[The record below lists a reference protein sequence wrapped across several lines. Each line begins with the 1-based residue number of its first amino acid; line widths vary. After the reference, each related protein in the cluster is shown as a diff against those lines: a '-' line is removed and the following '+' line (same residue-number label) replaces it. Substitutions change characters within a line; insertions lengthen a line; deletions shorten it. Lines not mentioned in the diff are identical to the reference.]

1 MALNLEY
8 LRLFHAVARHK
19 SISRAAEELHL
30 SQPTVTKE
38 LKKLEEQAGFPL
50 FLRHSRGVSLTQ
62 EGEYL
67 LRRLDGVMQEL
78 LKTEAET
85 ENLRGLRSG
94 IVRVS
99 YSSAVTE
106 SVLSGVMEAFREK
119 YPGIQILSCVA
130 PRGLMCPLLNQ
141 GLVDLA
147 FGHRPTTFRATD
159 RLDSA
164 RTPLWQPETLNGYSM
179 GVFKNVVVAG
189 PQLAHLAQTPLS
201 LEDLAPYPILFQR
214 YMDDFGRNY
223 YLNHIP
229 QTPAVKENNL
239 VVEDLKVLFHLLRT
253 GPWISIAS
261 SIAMELY
268 PEEPL
273 ISLPVSGLTHA
284 SEYLLYYSKQS
295 PPCLAALALMDFVN
309 NHPVFSVKEIDPVVW
324 AKGIPY
330 NPAVAENP

>member
-106 SVLSGVMEAFREK
+106 SVLSGVMGAFREK

-130 PRGLMCPLLNQ
+130 PRGLMCPMLNQ

-147 FGHRPTTFRATD
+147 FGHRPATFRASD

-164 RTPLWQPETLNGYSM
+164 RTPLWQPETLNGYSL
-179 GVFKNVVVAG
+179 GVFNDIVVAG
-189 PQLAHLAQTPLS
+189 PRLAHLARNPLS

-214 YMDDFGRNY
+214 YMDDLGRNY
-223 YLNHIP
+223 YLNRIP
-229 QTPAVKENNL
+229 QAPDTRENNL
-239 VVEDLKVLFHLLRT
+239 VVEDLKVLFRLLRT
-253 GPWISIAS
+253 GSWVSIFS
-261 SIAMELY
+261 SISTALY

-273 ISLPVSGLTHA
+273 VPLPVSGIELA

-295 PPCLAALALMDFVN
+295 PPCLAALALMDFVAN
-309 NHPVFSVKEIDPVVW
+309 YPVFTVKEIDL
-324 AKGIPY
+324 
-330 NPAVAENP
+330 AVPTKFVPNGPDTSRRT

>member
-106 SVLSGVMEAFREK
+106 SVLAGVMDAFRET
-119 YPGIQILSCVA
+119 YPGIQILPCVA
-130 PRGLMCPLLNQ
+130 PRGLMCPMLNQ

-147 FGHRPTTFRATD
+147 FGHRPTTFHATA

-179 GVFKNVVVAG
+179 GVFKDVVVAG
-189 PQLAHLAQTPLS
+189 PQLAHLARQPMR

-214 YMDDFGRNY
+214 YMDDLGRNY

-229 QTPAVKENNL
+229 QTPAVRENNL
-239 VVEDLKVLFHLLRT
+239 VVEDVKVLFHLLRT
-253 GPWISIAS
+253 GPWVSIFS
-261 SIAMELY
+261 SISTALY

-273 ISLPVSGLTHA
+273 VTLPVSGINHA

-295 PPCLAALALMDFVN
+295 PPCLAALALMDFVSN
-309 NHPVFSVKEIDPVVW
+309 YPAFTMKETDLSAPP
-324 AKGIPY
+324 KGSRAG
-330 NPAVAENP
+330 PAPSGQP

>member
-99 YSSAVTE
+99 FSSAVTE
-106 SVLSGVMEAFREK
+106 SVLSGVMGAFREK

-130 PRGLMCPLLNQ
+130 PRGLMCPMLNQ

-147 FGHRPTTFRATD
+147 FGHRPATFRSLD

-164 RTPLWQPETLNGYSM
+164 RTPLWQPETLNGYSL
-179 GVFKNVVVAG
+179 GVFKDVVAVG
-189 PQLAHLAQTPLS
+189 PRLAHLARNPLS

-214 YMDDFGRNY
+214 YMDDLGRNY
-223 YLNHIP
+223 YLNRIP
-229 QTPAVKENNL
+229 QAPDTRENNL
-239 VVEDLKVLFHLLRT
+239 VVEDLKVLFRLLRT
-253 GPWISIAS
+253 GSWVSIFS
-261 SIAMELY
+261 SISTALY

-273 ISLPVSGLTHA
+273 FPLPVSGIELA

-295 PPCLAALALMDFVN
+295 PPCLAALALMDFVAN
-309 NHPVFSVKEIDPVVW
+309 YPVFTVKEIDL
-324 AKGIPY
+324 
-330 NPAVAENP
+330 AVPTKFVPNGPDTSRRT